1 MEDTDST
8 PAEPPSP
15 GAQPATLSIDIADA
29 RGLIDPSQHTW
40 LAEQAL
46 AALRLAAS
54 IGEVRARIVTDAEMT
69 TAHERWSGIEGTTDV
84 LTFDLRDEA
93 SRDNQPLDVD
103 LLLCVDVAQRQAD
116 ARGHT
121 PERELLLYLIHG
133 VLHCLGYD
141 DHSAA
146 DAARMHAEEDRLLDT
161 IGVGA
166 TFAPPDALARNT
178 H

>member
-1 MEDTDST
+1 MEDDGST

-40 LAEQAL
+40 LADKARAAL
-46 AALRLAAS
+46 APIAGS
-54 IGEVRARIVTDAEMT
+54 GEVRARIVTDAEMAD
-69 TAHERWSGIEGTTDV
+69 AHERWSGVAGTTDV
-84 LTFDLRDEA
+84 LTFNLCEGG
-93 SRDNQPLDVD
+93 SLDVD
-103 LLLCVDVAQRQAD
+103 LLLCADVARRQAET
-116 ARGHT
+116 RGFSI
-121 PERELLLYLIHG
+121 ERELLLYLIHG

-141 DHSAA
+141 DHSDA
-146 DAARMHAEEDRLLDT
+146 DAARMHAQEDRLLEA

-166 TFAPPDALARNT
+166 TYAPADALARDT